1 MAEPTLEELERL
13 AYATGDTKTLALIKV
28 ALRERDDA
36 YEAGVEA
43 GRREAE
49 EDRALFDSN

>member
-13 AYATGDTKTLALIKV
+13 AYATGDTKTLTVIEV
-28 ALRERDDA
+28 ALQERDDA

-49 EDRALFDSN
+49 EDRALFNSN

>member
-1 MAEPTLEELERL
+1 MAEPTLEELKRL
-13 AYATGDTKTLALIKV
+13 AHATGDTKTLTIIKAALQ
-28 ALRERDDA
+28 ERDDA

-49 EDRALFDSN
+49 EARALFDSN